1 MKLPSGEK
9 VSPVMTVRCCLKE
22 GGKHKTGEGKEQTN
36 QLPENRSNVECN
48 MVRNPGEQSDQV
60 QDPTMLTPPAAQ
72 DNQHSN
78 FMEN

>member
-9 VSPVMTVRCCLKE
+9 VSPVTTLRCCLKE

-36 QLPENRSNVECN
+36 QLPENRSNVERN
-48 MVRNPGEQSDQV
+48 MLKNQGEQSNQG
-60 QDPTMLTPPAAQ
+60 QDPTMLMPAAAQ
-72 DNQHSN
+72 GNQHPN